1 MTRTRRNILKTGIA
15 AIAAPAIVPS
25 SVFGQN
31 APSNRITIGAIG
43 VGRISRIHD
52 MHETFKY
59 DHAQIVAVCDLDS
72 NRTKSGQRFV
82 DQAYAQKFGRDY
94 TGTKGYSDYREVL
107 ARTDIDAVIISTP
120 DHQHSI
126 PAVHAVRAGKDV
138 YMQKPA
144 SLTISDGRILSDAV
158 RATDRILQIGSQ
170 QRSDNPWPQFR
181 RA

>member
-1 MTRTRRNILKTGIA
+1 MTQTRRSILKAGIA

-72 NRTKSGQRFV
+72 NRVKSGQRFV
-82 DQAYAQKFGRDY
+82 DEACAKKCGRDY
-94 TGTKGYSDYREVL
+94 TGTKGYGDYREL
-107 ARTDIDAVIISTP
+107 SWRAGISTRSSSR
-120 DHQHSI
+120 HRITSI
-126 PAVHAVRAGKDV
+126 PFPLSMPCA
-138 YMQKPA
+138 PA
-144 SLTISDGRILSDAV
+144 RMSTC
-158 RATDRILQIGSQ
+158 
-170 QRSDNPWPQFR
+170 RSPPR
-181 RA
+181 